1 MRSTP
6 RESYENKQPVTQ
18 DGNTRNPYIGLSK
31 NSRKKGITSAM
42 ETPSNPK
49 DRKPRRLFENKLLD
63 SIEYSR
69 RDMRMEGVNMELL
82 LVNSLKI
89 NALKIQ
95 TVIENFIKDKDHTS
109 IFCLTETKVDSLD
122 FNPKGIKIFSKHR
135 ESKDKKG
142 GGLIIGYKDDKKTK
156 LEEMEID
163 KCDILA
169 LEGTVRGDKF
179 RIVLTYF
186 DSSKS
191 KSDEDFK
198 KNRIIQRTV
207 ENLMD
212 VEQKSGSGMFG

>member
-1 MRSTP
+1 
-6 RESYENKQPVTQ
+6 
-18 DGNTRNPYIGLSK
+18 
-31 NSRKKGITSAM
+31 
-42 ETPSNPK
+42 
-49 DRKPRRLFENKLLD
+49 
-63 SIEYSR
+63 
-69 RDMRMEGVNMELL
+69 MRMEGVNMELL

-135 ESKDKKG
+135 NSKEKKG

-163 KCDILA
+163 NCDILA